1 MKKFKIIDF
10 WISVLLII
18 IFLVLS
24 IRNGDFTFIVGYI
37 VVGYWQ
43 VTSMIVHALNHWFTK
58 KGGVRR
64 SYHWITFISLLT
76 MPLGSYLILFFMAP
90 VMAVY
95 YTYLCYDEV
104 YVQMQQRPISLL
116 K

>member
-1 MKKFKIIDF
+1 
-10 WISVLLII
+10 
-18 IFLVLS
+18 
-24 IRNGDFTFIVGYI
+24 
-37 VVGYWQ
+37 
-43 VTSMIVHALNHWFTK
+43 
-58 KGGVRR
+58 
-64 SYHWITFISLLT
+64 